1 MGDLLVPLLFVTAV
15 SGYTVRSR
23 LWGKRTGH
31 TLKLL
36 ILSCLT
42 FCRMKVT
49 DPNVLEVFFVGLG
62 LAGIAAIYWPAALIF
77 GGFLGVVSCERASG
91 RRIDSRNSYRERNLR
106 RVA

>member
-1 MGDLLVPLLFVTAV
+1 MPLLFVTAV

-23 LWGKRTGH
+23 MWGKRIGH
-31 TLKLL
+31 ILGLL

-49 DPNVLEVFFVGLG
+49 DPNVLEVFFVLAGLS
-62 LAGIAAIYWPAALIF
+62 GIAAVYWPAALIF

-91 RRIDSRNSYRERNLR
+91 RRADTRNRYRERNLR
-106 RVA
+106 QVA